1 MTTPVRA
8 RASFYTK
15 KTTHHEW
22 SSRTGRDWLLCALDV
37 TCFEALR
44 ANVRTFDLAIEFDR
58 DLLDVRTE
66 GTIGY
71 AVGVA
76 DAATG
81 HGVLTANFTNLGHFS
96 HSITSD
102 NL

>member
-22 SSRTGRDWLLCALDV
+22 SSRTGREWLLCALDV

-44 ANVRTFDLAIEFDR
+44 ANVRAFDLAIELDR
-58 DLLDVRTE
+58 DLLDVRAE
-66 GTIGY
+66 GTIGDTMRM
-71 AVGVA
+71 A
-76 DAATG
+76 DITTSARCFTADLTYFG
-81 HGVLTANFTNLGHFS
+81 HS
-96 HSITSD
+96 
-102 NL
+102 

>member
-1 MTTPVRA
+1 MRLCSCRA
-8 RASFYTK
+8 LAA
-15 KTTHHEW
+15 
-22 SSRTGRDWLLCALDV
+22 D
-37 TCFEALR
+37 
-44 ANVRTFDLAIEFDR
+44 DLAGLHARSANIHLAGLTVND
-58 DLLDVRTE
+58 DGNLLNVRTE

>member
-1 MTTPVRA
+1 MQEVQ
-8 RASFYTK
+8 
-15 KTTHHEW
+15 
-22 SSRTGRDWLLCALDV
+22 
-37 TCFEALR
+37 
-44 ANVRTFDLAIEFDR
+44 TFILR
-58 DLLDVRTE
+58 DLPSTTTETFWNVRTE

>member
-1 MTTPVRA
+1 MRLCSCRA
-8 RASFYTK
+8 LAA
-15 KTTHHEW
+15 
-22 SSRTGRDWLLCALDV
+22 D
-37 TCFEALR
+37 
-44 ANVRTFDLAIEFDR
+44 DLAGLHAGSADVHLAGLTVN
-58 DLLDVRTE
+58 DDGNLLNVRTE

>member
-1 MTTPVRA
+1 MRLCSCRA
-8 RASFYTK
+8 LAA
-15 KTTHHEW
+15 
-22 SSRTGRDWLLCALDV
+22 D
-37 TCFEALR
+37 
-44 ANVRTFDLAIEFDR
+44 DLASLHARSADIHLAGLAVD
-58 DLLDVRTE
+58 DDGNLLNVRTE
-66 GTIGY
+66 GTIVY

>member
-1 MTTPVRA
+1 MRLCSCRA
-8 RASFYTK
+8 LAA
-15 KTTHHEW
+15 
-22 SSRTGRDWLLCALDV
+22 D
-37 TCFEALR
+37 
-44 ANVRTFDLAIEFDR
+44 DLAGLHAGSADVHLAGLAV
-58 DLLDVRTE
+58 DDDGNLLNVRTE

>member
-1 MTTPVRA
+1 MRLCSCRA
-8 RASFYTK
+8 LA
-15 KTTHHEW
+15 
-22 SSRTGRDWLLCALDV
+22 
-37 TCFEALR
+37 
-44 ANVRTFDLAIEFDR
+44 ANDLAGLHAGSADIHLAGLTVND
-58 DLLDVRTE
+58 DGNLLNVRTE